1 MTPRPS
7 RSETFPYPE
16 RVFILPDGVPVRYF
30 DSDEDT
36 PRARPAVVFIHGLG
50 ANLTHFEYV
59 APVLDAQ
66 GFRVLGLDLPGFGL
80 SGKPH
85 RRYTIDYL
93 SAAIPALLDH
103 VGVAQAVLF
112 GHSLGGLCAAA
123 TAIRHRERVAALV
136 LASPAGL
143 FAVPGVLR
151 VASRAIFSEAVLAP
165 ALERNARLLLGRVFW
180 KSNVRTERFVA
191 QSVTRPDAR
200 FVADLARVMS
210 QARGDLVGYHLLSR
224 AHEIS
229 PPTLV
234 LWAQR
239 ERLLPSRSVPGWV
252 ARLPNGRL
260 EVIAECGH
268 MSIIEEPNEVL
279 TRTSAFLRGCGAWPR
294 PTSPARSATSP
305 MRS

>member
-16 RVFILPDGVPVRYF
+16 RVFMLPDGVPVRYF

-151 VASRAIFSEAVLAP
+151 VASRAIFSETVLAP

-210 QARGDLVGYHLLSR
+210 QARGDLASRPCDQVLGVEVVAVDVLVRAVLLDDEHGHTRGDERVHLGRRELMQR
-224 AHEIS
+224 A
-229 PPTLV
+229 PLP
-234 LWAQR
+234 AQITHLQIVR
-239 ERLLPSRSVPGWV
+239 GNWQRAKALAAL
-252 ARLPNGRL
+252 ARC
-260 EVIAECGH
+260 AECKR
-268 MSIIEEPNEVL
+268 N
-279 TRTSAFLRGCGAWPR
+279 
-294 PTSPARSATSP
+294 
-305 MRS
+305 